1 MELKRFDLL
10 WRSSPAETCL
20 HDGAELEVR
29 EASLDVGGPRAERY
43 VVDLARCPQCGQWQ
57 GPLPLVYEIMEDFGW
72 DASDIGGF
80 AVEGEPATAGLEL
93 GGAALP
99 WAAFGEQMQGGQM
112 QGVQEASGG
121 PVPTGEEIRS
131 LGQTS
136 ATWEVAQ
143 APATWIKQEIGEEAG
158 EAVLGYVAVVHGL
171 ALARWTDMKAG
182 APFEAEELGALV
194 RRAAEAP
201 HPPAKPTR
209 PRQVRVREEALA
221 SALKSELSGLDIDV
235 EAGQVPLAD
244 EALGEITSMLL
255 GHSAPPVFAE
265 ESEEEIRAF
274 TETATRLYEREP
286 WARTEGDR
294 FLGVKV
300 REDGDWFFANVMGQ
314 IEESPGLSLFGDWLS
329 VCRFVHNQRSP
340 FLALAEEFG
349 LAEELGPLG
358 EMAGFAPADPLEAA
372 GGLEAL
378 SLSERDLL
386 HPLDAERLGALSID
400 PPVQRG
406 PVGGQYPV
414 PVRFESGAGPVA
426 PRFSLETYRLVA
438 EALLLALERRSA
450 TPVTSIKTTLE
461 IGGTE
466 VSLRYPS
473 DGTERP
479 WAGPPGYRL
488 LLEGHGEDLHSP
500 SRIPKGERLV
510 IEAPARALYKDVAK
524 ALGDFHDQIYEATL
538 IHEATLREQGRAASP
553 ARLWDD
559 TASRRNPSPRVGD
572 LAELSR
578 PGGLEVEIGG
588 GAFELRV
595 EEALEVAPEEEAP
608 EEIQIGWASSG

>member
-10 WRSSPAETCL
+10 WRSGPAETCL
-20 HDGAELEVR
+20 HDGAELEVQ
-29 EASLDVGGPRAERY
+29 EAALDVAGPQTERY

-112 QGVQEASGG
+112 QGVQEASGE
-121 PVPTGEEIRS
+121 PVPTGEDARS
-131 LGQTS
+131 LGQSLKQT
-136 ATWEVAQ
+136 ATTWEVAQ

-201 HPPAKPTR
+201 HPPAKPAR

-221 SALKSELSGLDIDV
+221 DALKSELSGLDIEV
-235 EAGQVPLAD
+235 EVGETPLAS

-386 HPLDAERLGALSID
+386 HPLDAERLDALSID

-406 PVGGQYPV
+406 PVGGQYPL
-414 PVRFESGAGPVA
+414 PIRFEAGEGPVA
-426 PRFSLETYRLVA
+426 PRFSLEAYRRVT

-450 TPVTSIKTTLE
+450 TPVTSIKTMLE
-461 IGGTE
+461 IDGTE

-479 WAGPPGYRL
+479 WTGSRGYLL
-488 LLEGHGEDLHSP
+488 LLEGHDEDLHSP
-500 SRIPKGERLV
+500 SRIPKGEQV
-510 IEAPARALYKDVAK
+510 QIEAPARALYKDVAK
-524 ALGDFHDQIYEATL
+524 ALGEFHDQIYEATL
-538 IHEATLREQGRAASP
+538 RERGRAANP
-553 ARLWDD
+553 VCLWDD

-572 LAELSR
+572 LSGLSQ

-588 GAFELRV
+588 GAFGLRV
-595 EEALEVAPEEEAP
+595 EEALEEAP

>member
-10 WRSSPAETCL
+10 WRSSPTETCL
-20 HDGAELEVR
+20 HDGADLEIR
-29 EASLDVGGPRAERY
+29 EATLEVGGPRPERY

-72 DASDIGGF
+72 DAAQISGF
-80 AVEGEPATAGLEL
+80 AVEGEPTTAGLEL

-99 WAAFGEQMQGGQM
+99 WAAFGEQMQAM
-112 QGVQEASGG
+112 QEASEG
-121 PVPTGEEIRS
+121 PVPMGEEIRS
-131 LGQTS
+131 IKQTA
-136 ATWEVAQ
+136 ATWEVGQ
-143 APATWIKQEIGEEAG
+143 APATWIEAEEG
-158 EAVLGYVAVVHGL
+158 EATLGYVALVHGP
-171 ALARWTDMKAG
+171 ALARATDIQAG
-182 APFEAEELGALV
+182 AAFGAKEVAALV
-194 RRAAEAP
+194 RRAAGAP
-201 HPPAKPTR
+201 HPPAKPAR
-209 PRQVRVREEALA
+209 PRQIRVRDEALA
-221 SALKSELSGLDIDV
+221 DALRPELSGLDIEV
-235 EAGQVPLAD
+235 EVGQTPLVKG
-244 EALGEITSMLL
+244 ALEEITSMLL

-274 TETATRLYEREP
+274 IETATRFYEREP
-286 WARTEGDR
+286 WVRTEGDR

-314 IEESPGLSLFGDWLS
+314 MEESPGLSLFGDWLS

-340 FLALAEEFG
+340 FMALAEEFG

-386 HPLDAERLGALSID
+386 HPLDAQRLDALSID

-406 PVGGQYPV
+406 PVGGQYPL
-414 PVRFESGAGPVA
+414 PIRFEAGEGPVA
-426 PRFSLETYRLVA
+426 PRFSLEAYRLVT

-461 IGGTE
+461 IDGAE

-488 LLEGHGEDLHSP
+488 LLEGHDEDLHSP
-500 SRIPKGERLV
+500 SRIPAGERLV
-510 IEAPARALYKDVAK
+510 IEAPATALYKDVAK
-524 ALGDFHDQIYEATL
+524 ALGEFHDQIYEV
-538 IHEATLREQGRAASP
+538 TLRERGRAASP
-553 ARLWDD
+553 VCLWDD
-559 TASRRNPSPRVGD
+559 RGSRRNPSPRVGD
-572 LAELSR
+572 LAKLSQ

-588 GAFELRV
+588 GAFALRV
-595 EEALEVAPEEEAP
+595 AEALNEAP

>member
-20 HDGAELEVR
+20 HDGADLEIR
-29 EASLDVGGPRAERY
+29 EAVLDVGGPRTERY

-99 WAAFGEQMQGGQM
+99 WAALGEQM

-300 REDGDWFFANVMGQ
+300 WEDGDWFFANVMGQ
-314 IEESPGLSLFGDWLS
+314 IEESPGLSLFSDWLS

-450 TPVTSIKTTLE
+450 TPVTSIKTTLD

-488 LLEGHGEDLHSP
+488 LLEGHDEDLHSP

-595 EEALEVAPEEEAP
+595 EEALEEAP